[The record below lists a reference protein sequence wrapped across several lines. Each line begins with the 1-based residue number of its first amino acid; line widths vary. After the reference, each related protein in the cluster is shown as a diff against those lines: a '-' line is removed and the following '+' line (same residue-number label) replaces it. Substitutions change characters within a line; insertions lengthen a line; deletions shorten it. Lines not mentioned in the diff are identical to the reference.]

1 MRSYP
6 MSNQEY
12 DALRISSPSCRFE
25 GVVRTGVDSILGIK
39 TIVLKTKD
47 GMISYFDRLELNID
61 GNHYSSLPVG
71 TKVTIEIPEG
81 ITPPFNYYF
90 DKAMKFVVEPD
101 GHMKYDD

>member
-12 DALRISSPSCRFE
+12 DALQKSSPSYRFE
-25 GVVRTGVDSILGIK
+25 GVVRTGVDSTLGIK
-39 TIVLKTKD
+39 RTVLKTKD
-47 GMISYFDRLELNID
+47 GIISDFDRLELSID

-101 GHMKYDD
+101 GCIEYDN